1 MVPEFTRD
9 KSYPGK
15 IVLLDGISGTGKTMI
30 HKILDSYECNSL
42 PKFSYALEQI
52 CIAAHYNKIQEDATS
67 AILKLQIDQLKYDLE
82 IGREVNCRK
91 NDLSSIFNST
101 KSITYLKKIFI
112 QDGEKAISNLIKQ
125 ERNVVIITHQLLNA
139 TSVFENV
146 FADNFINIH
155 AVRNPVYLY
164 DHWNSYIQ
172 LLGDSV
178 RDLTVW
184 KSEENN
190 IYPWFFK
197 NIENYQGYAGL
208 TKNDKTLVC
217 LTELI
222 ENLLIHHTLSSKKP
236 NYLCIE
242 FEKFVLDPYVAIK
255 KLDQLFNNQNK
266 KSFKRVLRGEKIP
279 RAHINGGKKRQIY
292 KRYGA
297 DANTTLIGHRADYIS
312 KLDTIKSKT
321 SKLHFDRFKLSLEK
335 YEDTFGLW
343 F

>member
-1 MVPEFTRD
+1 MVAEFTRD

-30 HKILDSYECNSL
+30 HRIIDSYECNSI
-42 PKFSYALEQI
+42 PKFSYAIEQI
-52 CIAAHYNKIQEDATS
+52 CIATHYNKIEKDATS
-67 AILKLQIDQLKYDLE
+67 SILKLQIDQLKYDLE
-82 IGREVNCRK
+82 IGREVNLRK
-91 NDLSSIFNST
+91 NDLSSIFKST
-101 KSITYLKKIFI
+101 KSISYLKKLFLN
-112 QDGEKAISNLIKQ
+112 DGEKAISNLIKQ

-155 AVRNPVYLY
+155 TVRNPVYLY

-172 LLGDSV
+172 LLGNSV

-184 KSEENN
+184 KNEENN

-208 TKNDKTLVC
+208 TNNDKTLVC

-222 ENLLIHHTLSSKKP
+222 ENSLIHHALSSNKP

-242 FEKFVLDPYVAIK
+242 FEKFVLEPYVVIN

-266 KSFKRVLRGEKIP
+266 KAFKRVLRGEKIP
-279 RAHINGGKKRQIY
+279 RAHINGGKKRKIY

-297 DANTTLIGHRADYIS
+297 GANTTQMEHQADYIS
-312 KLDTIKSKT
+312 KLDIIKSKT

>member
-1 MVPEFTRD
+1 MVAEFTRD

-30 HKILDSYECNSL
+30 HRIIDSYECNSL
-42 PKFSYALEQI
+42 PKFSYAIEQI
-52 CIAAHYNKIQEDATS
+52 CIAAHYNKIEKDATS
-67 AILKLQIDQLKYDLE
+67 AILKLQMDQLKFDLE
-82 IGREVNCRK
+82 IGREVNLRK
-91 NDLSSIFNST
+91 NDLSSIFKST
-101 KSITYLKKIFI
+101 KRSAYLKKIFLD
-112 QDGEKAISNLIKQ
+112 DGEKVISNLIKQ
-125 ERNVVIITHQLLNA
+125 ERNVVLITHQLLNA

-146 FADNFINIH
+146 FTDNFINIH
-155 AVRNPVYLY
+155 TVRNPVYLY
-164 DHWNSYIQ
+164 YHWNTYIQ

-178 RDLTVW
+178 KDLTVW
-184 KSEENN
+184 KNEEGN

-197 NIENYQGYAGL
+197 NFENYKGYAGL
-208 TKNDKTLVC
+208 TNNDKTLVC
-217 LTELI
+217 LIELI
-222 ENLLIHHTLSSKKP
+222 ENLLIHHALSSKKP

-242 FEKFVLDPYVAIK
+242 FEKFVLDPSVVIN

-279 RAHINGGKKRQIY
+279 RVHINGGKKRKIY

-297 DANTTLIGHRADYIS
+297 DSNTTLREHKADYIS
-312 KLDTIKSKT
+312 KLDIIKSQT
-321 SKLHFDRFKLSLEK
+321 SKLYFDRFILSVNK